1 MYDDDVAT
9 KGALPDQLRS
19 PTIPLQLE
27 SLEYDEKERVFTTGD
42 DSNASFKNT
51 QHVTNDLSI
60 IVHSHLRW
68 DFVWQRPQQIHSR
81 LARDHSILFLEDPI
95 WEQPR
100 TELHITEPYPNIVRV
115 IPAFS
120 TPACPVDEYCEKL
133 IPLLKEALASH
144 PLLAGRFEKSV
155 QWFYSPMTAPV
166 MLDRLEAASVV
177 YDCMD
182 ELANF
187 RFAPPDIGA
196 REKMLLSKA
205 NVVFTGGY
213 QLYQSKLP
221 YHSNIHFYGC
231 GVDVAHFGKAREAET
246 EIPMEVAHLPRPIL
260 GYFGVIDERID
271 YQLLE
276 RLADAL
282 PHASVVMVGPFAKID
297 EQAIPRRPNIHWLG
311 QRSYAELPSLV
322 KSYDVCLMPF
332 AMNDATRYINP
343 TKTLEYM
350 AAGRQIVSTPVPDVL
365 KNFSPI
371 VEVAETHDDFI
382 AAVDRAASTPDAAR
396 IQAGI
401 ERASKES
408 WDEIVRAMR
417 RNVITSIKP
426 ASASKSFL

>member
-1 MYDDDVAT
+1 MYVDDVSTKISPADLSQAT
-9 KGALPDQLRS
+9 
-19 PTIPLQLE
+19 LE
-27 SLEYDEKERVFTTGD
+27 SLEADAHETQLPIAREFNPPAKGTQRV
-42 DSNASFKNT
+42 A
-51 QHVTNDLSI
+51 NDLSI

-68 DFVWQRPQQIHSR
+68 DFVWQRPQQIFSR
-81 LARDHSILFLEDPI
+81 LAQDHNILFLEDPF

-100 TELHITEPYPNIVRV
+100 TELYISEPYPNVVRV

-120 TPACPVDEYCEKL
+120 TPACPVDEYCERL
-133 IPLLKEALASH
+133 IPLLHEALRSHASM
-144 PLLAGRFEKSV
+144 AGRFEKPI

-166 MLDRLEAASVV
+166 MLDKLGAVSIV

-187 RFAPPDIGA
+187 RFAPPDISE
-196 REKMLLSKA
+196 REKLLLSKA

-231 GVDVAHFGKAREAET
+231 GVDASHFGKARQAET
-246 EIPMEVAHLPRPIL
+246 QIPIEVANLPRPIF

-271 YQLLE
+271 YALID
-276 RLADAL
+276 RLAETL

-297 EQAIPRRPNIHWLG
+297 EHAIPKRPNIHWLG
-311 QRSYAELPSLV
+311 QRSYDDLPSLV

-332 AMNDATRYINP
+332 AINDATRYINP

-350 AAGRQIVSTPVPDVL
+350 AAGRPIVSTPVPDVL

-382 AAVDRAASTPDAAR
+382 AAVDRAALTQDDMR

-408 WDEIVRAMR
+408 WDEIVRSMR
-417 RNVITSIKP
+417 RNVITSIAP
-426 ASASKSFL
+426 AIDSKSFHSTN

>member
-1 MYDDDVAT
+1 MYVDDV
-9 KGALPDQLRS
+9 S
-19 PTIPLQLE
+19 PTIAPTDQLHPSTFPVQLE
-27 SLEYDEKERVFTTGD
+27 SLENDVHETQFTID
-42 DSNASFKNT
+42 NEFDVSFKGT

-68 DFVWQRPQQIHSR
+68 DFVWQRPQQIFSR
-81 LARDHSILFLEDPI
+81 LARDHCILFLEDPL

-100 TELHITEPYPNIVRV
+100 TELYVTEPCSNVVRV

-133 IPLLKEALASH
+133 IPLLREALRSH
-144 PLLAGRFEKSV
+144 ALMAGRFEKPI

-166 MLDRLEAASVV
+166 MLDKLEAVSIV

-187 RFAPPDIGA
+187 RFAPADIGE
-196 REKMLLSKA
+196 RERMLLSKA

-231 GVDVAHFGKAREAET
+231 GVDVAHFGKARQAET
-246 EIPMEVAHLPRPIL
+246 QVPAEVANLPRPIL

-276 RLADAL
+276 RLAEAL

-297 EQAIPRRPNIHWLG
+297 EHAIPKYPNIHWLG

-332 AMNDATRYINP
+332 AINDATRYINP

-350 AAGRQIVSTPVPDVL
+350 AAGRPIVSTPVPDVVR
-365 KNFSPI
+365 NFAPI

-382 AAVDRAASTPDAAR
+382 AAVDRATSAPDAAR
-396 IQAGI
+396 VQAGI
-401 ERASKES
+401 ERASRES
-408 WDEIVRAMR
+408 WDEIVRSMR
-417 RNVITSIKP
+417 RNVITSIAP
-426 ASASKSFL
+426 ALVPKSFL